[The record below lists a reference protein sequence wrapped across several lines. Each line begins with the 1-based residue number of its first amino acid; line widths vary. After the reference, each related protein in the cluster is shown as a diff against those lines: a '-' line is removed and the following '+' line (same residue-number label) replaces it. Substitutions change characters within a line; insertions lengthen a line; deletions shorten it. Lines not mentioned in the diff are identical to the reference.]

1 VILATSHTYVC
12 TFLNQSS
19 ENISSSKL
27 EKELNSF
34 LFFVFTFTETFFNF
48 DKSFCQNFDTFESD
62 TKEFKPSLSSSFKV
76 SLFCSLVKSDKI

>member
-34 LFFVFTFTETFFNF
+34 LFFVFTFTETFSNF
-48 DKSFCQNFDTFESD
+48 DKSFFQNLNTSESD
-62 TKEFKPSLSSSFKV
+62 TKEFKSSLSSSFKV